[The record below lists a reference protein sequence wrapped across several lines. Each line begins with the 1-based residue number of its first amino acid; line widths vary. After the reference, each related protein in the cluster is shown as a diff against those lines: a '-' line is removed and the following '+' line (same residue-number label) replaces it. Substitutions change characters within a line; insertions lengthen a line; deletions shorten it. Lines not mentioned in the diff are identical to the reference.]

1 MRFLRRSVLSSIA
14 VWSCAVSSQAQSAAP
29 GGMQE
34 ASPTTA
40 SVQVELV
47 VPTGTPLRVALQERV
62 RIKHPEQPVTAM
74 LTKTVYA
81 FDKAVIPAGSEVY
94 GRITRIEPVPRKK
107 RILAFANGNFT
118 PQPTYGIAFDSLILL
133 DGTRIPIEVQVSPG
147 EAEVIH
153 LVSNTEREKKKNVAA
168 RTAVIAKKEVSDT
181 VHAASASIKSPG
193 QFGRIKQYV
202 VAQLPFRRHYLE
214 PGTRFN
220 AALEKPL
227 DFGAITRT
235 AEDLS
240 SLGTLPEEGS
250 LLEAWLTDELSS
262 ATAKQG
268 TPVEATVAVPLFSSE
283 QKLVVPA
290 NSKLVGEVV
299 QTRPA
304 GKLHHNGRL
313 RVALQRIEL
322 PDGAARPVRANL
334 ESVEVDRAA
343 GLKLDAEGGVQASDG
358 KSRYVST
365 GLAIAIAV
373 MAAQPDQPDP
383 GEVPTSDPSVRA
395 AGGGSGLRV
404 VGAVAGLAVRSQ
416 IFYGA
421 LAGYGAARSIHSHF
435 LSRGRDV
442 TFPKGT
448 PLEIGFAEPRQELD
462 KAER

>member
-1 MRFLRRSVLSSIA
+1 MTTMSSSALTKKNAKRARKRGRFAMRFLRRSVLSSIA
-14 VWSCAVSSQAQSAAP
+14 VWSCTVSSQAQSAAP

-34 ASPTTA
+34 ARPRSA

-81 FDKAVIPAGSEVY
+81 FDKAVIPAGSEVH

-107 RILAFANGNFT
+107 RILAFANGNIT

-133 DGTRIPIEVQVSPG
+133 DGNRIPIEVQVSPRA
-147 EAEVIH
+147 AEVIH
-153 LVSNTEREKKKNVAA
+153 LVSNTEREKKKNVAS

-193 QFGRIKQYV
+193 RFGRIKQYV
-202 VAQLPFRRHYLE
+202 VEQLPFRRQYLE

-240 SLGTLPEEGS
+240 ALGTLPEEGS

-283 QKLVVPA
+283 QRLVIPA
-290 NSKLVGEVV
+290 NSI
-299 QTRPA
+299 Q
-304 GKLHHNGRL
+304 L
-313 RVALQRIEL
+313 RE
-322 PDGAARPVRANL
+322 N
-334 ESVEVDRAA
+334 
-343 GLKLDAEGGVQASDG
+343 
-358 KSRYVST
+358 
-365 GLAIAIAV
+365 
-373 MAAQPDQPDP
+373 
-383 GEVPTSDPSVRA
+383 
-395 AGGGSGLRV
+395 
-404 VGAVAGLAVRSQ
+404 
-416 IFYGA
+416 
-421 LAGYGAARSIHSHF
+421 
-435 LSRGRDV
+435 
-442 TFPKGT
+442 
-448 PLEIGFAEPRQELD
+448 IG
-462 KAER
+462 